1 MYYGKSEKHL
11 HHRQQHPIPTDFLTS
26 LGDALGNKLGDF
38 LIKVIDKLFPPD
50 GNS

>member
-1 MYYGKSEKHL
+1 MANPKTNSTTDNNL
-11 HHRQQHPIPTDFLTS
+11 PIPTDFLTA

-38 LIKVIDKLFPPD
+38 LIKLIDKFFPPD

>member
-1 MYYGKSEKHL
+1 MANPKNISTTDNNIS
-11 HHRQQHPIPTDFLTS
+11 IPTDFLTS

>member
-1 MYYGKSEKHL
+1 MTTPKSISTADNNL
-11 HHRQQHPIPTDFLTS
+11 PIPTDFLTA

-38 LIKVIDKLFPPD
+38 LIKIIDKLFPPD